1 MNLDLPTPFSRH
13 PTPIPSQPTDPV
25 PHGRAGARPLRGA
38 GRLEGVEIALGST
51 NAVKVL
57 ALRWAFE
64 RLGLDV

>member
-1 MNLDLPTPFSRH
+1 M
-13 PTPIPSQPTDPV
+13 